1 MTIFSKKILRNF
13 LGLAALLL
21 LCSGGLGFLLLKS
34 TKAIDTSDDWVLHSY
49 QILNESRSLSMLSE
63 SMLANQRGYILSR
76 DNTLLTQYDVA
87 KNQFSERLAHLNEL
101 MRDNPSQ
108 LSRLDELRAKFSTLT
123 TNLEERAINL
133 KARGSIANLQRSIAV
148 NDNLKQEMGRL
159 IEGITEEESTLLR
172 ERVRDVEQK
181 KDYYLNMFVAG
192 GIVSLILLLVFNV
205 VLLNTQTE
213 RDAAERNLEEA
224 QERLKL
230 ALRGSNDGIF
240 DWDLRTGEYYWS
252 VEYKAMLGYQDGE
265 LAPTREVFNS
275 LLHPEDYKVFW
286 DHYERYINGRKSEFI
301 CVFRMRHKTGR
312 WVWINARGKALF
324 DQNNVATRFIGAH
337 TDVSHLKEYEL
348 KLQQSI
354 ERAEKANKAKSD
366 FLAHMSHE
374 IRTPL
379 TAISGIAEIF
389 ERNMDNLNAKQK
401 QLVKTLNTSTFSLRE
416 LINDILDF
424 SKIESG
430 ELELEEKSFSLQ
442 ELFEQVHTIMSVK
455 ANEKGLDFN
464 FNHKSWKTAKFLGD
478 SKRLRQILINLI
490 GNAIKFTDAGSVT
503 VKTAKETVNGIP
515 HLRIDVIDTG
525 IGIPAENLA
534 VVFERFKQGDA
545 SVSRKY
551 GGSGLGLPISK
562 SLVGLMGGRISVE
575 SRPHEGSTFSVF
587 LPFRTGIGTI
597 PGDPAQN
604 VIDNLNDKIRES
616 LGGESRILIVEDYE
630 GNIVVLSYILDELN
644 CAYDIA
650 KTGVE
655 ALEKWHKYPYSIIL
669 MDIQMPEMDGFT
681 ATAHI
686 RRAEEENN
694 LPRTPIIG
702 MTAHALVGDR
712 DKCIEAGMDAYLPK
726 PIVETDLKTEILK
739 YLHLNGETKKS
750 A

>member
-1 MTIFSKKILRNF
+1 MPIFSRKFLRNF
-13 LGLAALLL
+13 IGLAALMLV
-21 LCSGGLGFLLLKS
+21 CSAGLGFLLLKS
-34 TKAIDTSDDWVLHSY
+34 SEAVDRSDSWVLHSY
-49 QILNESRSLSMLSE
+49 QIITETRSLATLSD
-63 SMLANQRGYILSR
+63 SMLADQRGYLLSR
-76 DNTLLTQYDVA
+76 DNNLLAKYDES
-87 KNQFSERLAHLNEL
+87 KKTFSDRMAHLNEL
-101 MRDNPSQ
+101 MQDNPSQ
-108 LSRLDELRAKFSTLT
+108 LSRLDELRAKFAAFT
-123 TNLEERAINL
+123 TNLEERAIGV
-133 KARGSIANLQRSIAV
+133 RRSGRIANLQKSISV
-148 NDNLKQEMGRL
+148 NESLNEEINRL
-159 IEGITEEESTLLR
+159 SEAIMHEESVLLR
-172 ERVRDVEQK
+172 DRAQKVEDT
-181 KDYYLNMFVAG
+181 KDYYLNMFLAG
-192 GIVSLILLLVFNV
+192 GIVSFILLLIFNG
-205 VLLNTQTE
+205 VLLNAQSE
-213 RDAAERNLEEA
+213 RDTAARSLEEA
-224 QERLKL
+224 EERLKL
-230 ALRGSNDGIF
+230 ALRGSSDGIF

-252 VEYKAMLGYQDGE
+252 HEYKSMLGYSDDE
-265 LAPTREVFNS
+265 LKPTREVFNS

-324 DQNNVATRFIGAH
+324 DQNNIATRFIGAH

-442 ELFEQVHTIMSVK
+442 ELFEQVHAMMAVK
-455 ANEKGLDFN
+455 ANEKGLDFT
-464 FNHKSWKTAKFLGD
+464 FNYKNWRTAKFLGD

-490 GNAIKFTDAGSVT
+490 GNAIKFTEAGSVT
-503 VKTAKETVNGIP
+503 VKTEKETVNGIP
-515 HLRIDVIDTG
+515 HLRIDVSDTG
-525 IGIPAENLA
+525 IGIPAEHLGL
-534 VVFERFKQGDA
+534 VFERFKQGDA

-575 SRPHEGSTFSVF
+575 SEPGGGSTFTVL
-587 LPFRTGIGTI
+587 LPFKASPGKTG
-597 PGDPAQN
+597 GDPAQN
-604 VIDNLNDKIRES
+604 LVDGLDEKIKAS
-616 LGGESRILIVEDYE
+616 LSGESRILVVEDYE

-655 ALEKWHKYPYSIIL
+655 ALAKWQKRPYDIVL

-694 LPRTPIIG
+694 LPHTPIIG

-726 PIVETDLKTEILK
+726 PIVEADLKAEILK
-739 YLHLNGETKKS
+739 YLSNPKS
-750 A
+750 ARKSA